1 MTKPHIVLVPGAVHT
16 PACMA
21 PLMEKLQ
28 ALGYTMHCQQ
38 MASTGN
44 SSPPSDLSEDI
55 GVLRRTVEEAI
66 GHGNNVI
73 VAPHSW
79 GGVVTGTGLKGL
91 SKGERQ
97 AQGLKGGVIRI
108 AFMASFV
115 LPEGVSLMQRTHNV
129 ASPTFVPT
137 GPNFT
142 CTTPELFYN
151 DLSEE
156 EQKRWAA
163 GLRTQ
168 GIASFT
174 TPTTYA
180 AWKYIP
186 SCYLLCQDD
195 LALPPAVQEEMVKA
209 AEEAG
214 AIMHV
219 TRIKSGHSPFLS
231 RVDET
236 AEWIQ
241 RVAGEMLA

>member
-1 MTKPHIVLVPGAVHT
+1 MTKPHIVLVPGAAHT
-16 PACMA
+16 PACMV

-28 ALGYTMHCQQ
+28 ALGYTTHCQQ
-38 MASTGN
+38 MASVGN
-44 SSPPSDLSEDI
+44 PNPPSDLSEDI

-66 GHGNNVI
+66 GKGNDVI

-91 SKGERQ
+91 SKEERE
-97 AQGLKGGVIRI
+97 AQGLKGGVVRI

-115 LPEGVSLMQRTHNV
+115 LPEGRTLMSTAHKSP
-129 ASPTFVPT
+129 SPTFVPD
-137 GPNFT
+137 GPNAT

-151 DLSEE
+151 DLSDE
-156 EQKRWAA
+156 EQKHWAA
-163 GLRTQ
+163 GLKSQ

-180 AWKYIP
+180 AWKHIP
-186 SCYLLCQDD
+186 SSYLLCQDD
-195 LALPPAVQEEMVKA
+195 LALPPAAQEGMVKA

-231 RVDET
+231 KVVET

-241 RVAGEMLA
+241 RVAEETLV